1 MVTRILI
8 FMMVVLSL
16 ARCGKDT
23 ETFIPNPIPSQFTAS
38 VFVEVFDVNG
48 LPLEDVQIDLG
59 GALSTTNEDG
69 LVYLKNVAMSGSTY
83 VTAEKSGFF
92 HGSRR
97 FYPSPDKTHF
107 IKIMLLSDQV
117 IGTVESGAGGTINL
131 ANGTSLVFP
140 ANAIVD
146 QSGNSYNGTVSVSAQ
161 PIQANDPNLSIKMP
175 GDLVGETVSGERGS
189 LGSMGMMTVELKSGN
204 GDILQVKSG
213 ASVEMRMDVPDH
225 MVDNAPSTIPM
236 WYFDEETGFWKEEGE
251 ATLEGNTY
259 VAQVGHFSYWNYDA
273 WFPAVKWG
281 ATFVYDDGSPASQV
295 EVCITIINLETTK
308 CAYTNAEGAV
318 CGLVAA
324 NEPLLMEVR
333 SPCGDIILSQQ
344 IGPFSDSTMTGPYTI
359 QSTTVILTEVTG
371 NAINCNGDL
380 VTDGYARINV
390 NGSNYFAVLDSVT
403 GEFELT
409 VQNCD
414 ETDVVITVVDRA
426 GVKQSLPQTF
436 DFAPVIDAGTITVCE
451 TIQEFIDIEVT
462 GFPDHFVFFFPYE
475 WEQEDNVYIN
485 AADSSITSQKYVFF
499 RFQGTT
505 PGTYTP
511 QGFEIGM
518 ELPTTEFANATALT
532 IMVTYFGGHGDYIQ
546 GTLSGTLNT
555 GPNNG
560 NDEYPFTGTFSV
572 LRN

>member
-1 MVTRILI
+1 
-8 FMMVVLSL
+8 MMVVLSL

-23 ETFIPNPIPSQFTAS
+23 ETFIPNPIPSEFTAS

-48 LPLEDVQIDLG
+48 LPLEGVQIDLG
-59 GALSTTNEDG
+59 EAFGTTNEDG
-69 LVYLKNVAMSGSTY
+69 LVYLKNVSMSGSTY

-107 IKIMLLSDQV
+107 IKIMMLSDNV
-117 IGTVESGAGGTINL
+117 VGTVESGAGGTINL
-131 ANGTSLVFP
+131 ANGNTLVFP

-161 PIQANDPNLSIKMP
+161 PINANDPNLSIKMP
-175 GDLVGETVSGERGS
+175 GDLVGETISGEKGS
-189 LGSMGMMTVELKSGN
+189 LGSLGMMAVELKSGN
-204 GDILQVKSG
+204 GDLLQVKSG
-213 ASVEMRMDVPDH
+213 SAVEMRMDVPDQ

-236 WYFDEETGFWKEEGE
+236 WYFNEETGFWKEEGE

-281 ATFVYDDGSPASQV
+281 ATFLYDDGSPASQV
-295 EVCITIINLETTK
+295 QVCITIINLETTK
-308 CAYTNAEGAV
+308 CAYTNEDGAV

-324 NEPLLMEVR
+324 NELLLMEVI

-359 QSTTVILTEVTG
+359 PSTTVILTQVSG
-371 NAINCNGDL
+371 NAINCNGDP
-380 VTDGYARINV
+380 VIDGFARIRV
-390 NGSNYFAVLDSVT
+390 NGSNYYTVLDSVT
-403 GEFELT
+403 GAFDLT

-426 GVKQSLPQTF
+426 AVKQSLPQTYNY
-436 DFAPVIDAGTITVCE
+436 APVIDAGTITVCE
-451 TIQEFIDIEVT
+451 TLQEFIDIEVT
-462 GFPDHFVFFFPYE
+462 GFTDHFVFLFPYE
-475 WEQEDNVYIN
+475 WEQEGNVYIN
-485 AADSSITSQKYVFF
+485 AADSSITSQRFIFF
-499 RFQGTT
+499 RFEGLT
-505 PGTYTP
+505 PGTYIP
-511 QGFEIGM
+511 QGYEIGLD
-518 ELPTTEFANATALT
+518 LPTLEFATGTSLT
-532 IMVTYFGGHGDYIQ
+532 INVTYFGDHGDYIQ
-546 GTLSGTLNT
+546 GNLSGTVNT

>member
-1 MVTRILI
+1 
-8 FMMVVLSL
+8 MMVVLSL

-23 ETFIPNPIPSQFTAS
+23 ETFIPNPIPNQFKAS

-48 LPLEDVQIDLG
+48 LPLENVQIDLG
-59 GALSTTNEDG
+59 GVPATTNEDG
-69 LVYLKNVAMSGSTY
+69 LVFLKNVAMSGSTY

-97 FYPSPDKTHF
+97 FYPTPDKTHF
-107 IKIMLLSDQV
+107 IKIMLLPDQV
-117 IGTVESGAGGTINL
+117 VGTVDAGTGGTINL
-131 ANGTSLVFP
+131 PDGASLEFP

-146 QSGNSYNGTVSVSAQ
+146 QNGNSYNGIVSVSAQ
-161 PIQANDPNLSIKMP
+161 PISANDPNLSIKMP
-175 GDLVGETVSGERGS
+175 GDLVGETISGEQGS

-204 GDILQVKSG
+204 GDLLQVKSG
-213 ASVEMRMDVPDH
+213 STIEMRMDVPHH

-236 WYFDEETGFWKEEGE
+236 WYFDEEKGFWKEEGE

-259 VAQVGHFSYWNYDA
+259 VAQVAHFSYWNYDA
-273 WFPAVKWG
+273 WFPTAKWG

-295 EVCITIINLETTK
+295 EVCITIIDLETTK

-324 NEPLLMEVR
+324 DELLLMEVR

-359 QSTTVILTEVTG
+359 PSTTIVLTEVTG
-371 NAINCNGDL
+371 NAINCNGDP
-380 VTDGYARINV
+380 VTDGFARIRINET
-390 NGSNYFAVLDSVT
+390 NYFTLLDSVT

-409 VQNCD
+409 VINCD
-414 ETDVVITVVDRA
+414 ESNVVVTVVDVA
-426 GVKQSLPQTF
+426 GIKQSLPQTF
-436 DFAPVIDAGTITVCE
+436 DYAPVIDAGTITVCE
-451 TIQEFIDIEVT
+451 TIQEFIDIEVS
-462 GFPDHFVFFFPYE
+462 GFTDHFVFLFPNE
-475 WEQEDNVYIN
+475 FEQGDFVYISG
-485 AADSSITSQKYVFF
+485 ADSTITGQRFVYFS
-499 RFQGTT
+499 FQGSV

-511 QGFEIGM
+511 QGYEIGL
-518 ELPTTEFANATALT
+518 ELPTSEFANGTSLSIT
-532 IMVTYFGGHGDYIQ
+532 VTYFGDHGDYIQ
-546 GTLSGTLNT
+546 GNLSGTINT

>member
-1 MVTRILI
+1 
-8 FMMVVLSL
+8 MMVVLSL

-23 ETFIPNPIPSQFTAS
+23 ETFIPNPIPSAFTAS

-48 LPLEDVQIDLG
+48 LPLEGVQIDLG
-59 GALSTTNEDG
+59 EAFGTTNEDG
-69 LVYLKNVAMSGSTY
+69 LVYLKNVSMSGSTY

-107 IKIMLLSDQV
+107 IKIMMLSDNV
-117 IGTVESGAGGTINL
+117 VGTVESGAGGTINL
-131 ANGTSLVFP
+131 ANGNTLVFP

-161 PIQANDPNLSIKMP
+161 PINANDPNLSIKMP
-175 GDLVGETVSGERGS
+175 GDLVGETISGEKGS
-189 LGSMGMMTVELKSGN
+189 LGSLGMMAVELKSGN
-204 GDILQVKSG
+204 GDLLQVKSG
-213 ASVEMRMDVPDH
+213 SAVEMRMDVPDQ

-236 WYFDEETGFWKEEGE
+236 WYFNEETGFWKEEGE

-281 ATFVYDDGSPASQV
+281 ATFLYDDGSPASQV
-295 EVCITIINLETTK
+295 QVCITIINLETTK
-308 CAYTNAEGAV
+308 CAYTNEDGAV

-324 NEPLLMEVR
+324 NELLLMEVI

-359 QSTTVILTEVTG
+359 PSTTVILTQVSG
-371 NAINCNGDL
+371 NAINCNGDP
-380 VTDGYARINV
+380 VIDGFARIRV
-390 NGSNYFAVLDSVT
+390 NGSNYYTVLDSVT
-403 GEFELT
+403 GAFDLT

-426 GVKQSLPQTF
+426 AVKQSLPQTYNY
-436 DFAPVIDAGTITVCE
+436 APVIDAGTITVCE
-451 TIQEFIDIEVT
+451 TLQEFIDIEVT
-462 GFPDHFVFFFPYE
+462 GFTDHFVFLFPYE
-475 WEQEDNVYIN
+475 WEQEGNVYIN
-485 AADSSITSQKYVFF
+485 AADSSITSQRFIFF
-499 RFQGTT
+499 RFEGLT
-505 PGTYTP
+505 PGTYIP
-511 QGFEIGM
+511 QGYEIGLD
-518 ELPTTEFANATALT
+518 LPTLEFATGTSLT
-532 IMVTYFGGHGDYIQ
+532 INVTYFGDHGDYIQ
-546 GTLSGTLNT
+546 GNLSGTVNT